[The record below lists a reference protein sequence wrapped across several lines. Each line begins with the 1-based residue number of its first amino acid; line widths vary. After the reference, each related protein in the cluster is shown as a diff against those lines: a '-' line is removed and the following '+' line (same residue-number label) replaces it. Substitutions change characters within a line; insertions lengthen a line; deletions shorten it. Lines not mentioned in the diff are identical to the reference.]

1 MGIYGSPKKN
11 CLNCRFARFKQ
22 EGYSNY
28 TVEGTTFECM
38 INKHPDGK
46 FDQWYGDEPRLHW
59 ALWCEKYQE
68 GTPIKLSVEREVM

>member
-1 MGIYGSPKKN
+1 MNKK
-11 CLNCRFARFKQ
+11 CENCRFARFKD

-46 FDQWYGDEPRLHW
+46 FDRWY
-59 ALWCEKYQE
+59 EKMD
-68 GTPIKLSVEREVM
+68 GCIGHCGAKITKLEHQFVYVLMVI